1 MDETLPGDK
10 PTVTDGAPPI
20 PGSDLRPDPTR
31 IGRHVVIERLG
42 EGGMGVVY
50 AAYDPQLD
58 RKLAVKLVRTA
69 MHDSR
74 GTSDPQAR
82 LLREAQAMARLSHPN
97 VIQVYDAGTHE
108 GQVYIAM
115 EFVDGEPLGK
125 WMRRGESPRP
135 WREVIDVLSRAGR
148 GLAAAHSAGLVH
160 RDFKPDNVL
169 VGKDGSV
176 RVLDF
181 GLVRRTDL
189 EADGEAPT
197 PSEGASLTPRGTQ
210 LTRAGFVVGTPAYMA
225 PEQFADE
232 TADAR
237 TDQFSFCVSL
247 YQALYGLR
255 PFAGDTAHE
264 LAYSVTEGELRE
276 PPKQAHVP
284 GWVRR
289 VVMRGLSKDPAQR
302 FPTMGALL
310 VALANDPAR
319 MRARATGAVAVTGLA
334 AFAIW
339 AALRDPAPTVD
350 PLAHLC
356 KGATDKLAGIWD
368 DTRKQTVQEA
378 FLATDLAYAPG
389 AYEGFSAA
397 LDRYAHGWVKM
408 HTEAC
413 EATSIRGEQSEELM
427 DLRMACLGERLVELR
442 ALVDVYT
449 KADAKAV
456 DKAGQA
462 AGSIPGIDR
471 CADVE
476 ALVRQVP
483 PPEDP
488 ETRERLDEVRAQVA
502 MIKAEYDAGH
512 PKKAYE
518 LSGPAVE
525 AATELGYE
533 PLRAEALYYRGSVEI
548 ATGKYKEANDTLQ
561 ESFLVALGSKRDD
574 ILAKAATVKMFVL
587 GAALAKKDEA
597 DEWYRQAEAAVRRG
611 GTGGAAEAQLLNTH
625 GLLLGMQAKHDEAI
639 ASYERA
645 FEIREKVLGPEHP
658 HLAYT
663 VGNLAIELVR
673 KGRLDEARDYV
684 QRALDILR
692 KTEGPQ
698 HPHVA
703 NNLNTLGVILRSQG
717 KLEEARATH
726 EEALSIRESSLG
738 REHAETAGSL
748 GNLGTVLMDLGDY
761 EAAVENMERALAI
774 EEKRHGPDHPT
785 LVGNLTNLANALRRL
800 GRHDEARTRLER
812 GIRIADKTGRSDHP
826 EAASAHNSLGTLLRA
841 QGKLSTAQRSHE
853 RALAIWKRKHGE
865 DHPDVADALYQ
876 IGKDLLE
883 QKRNRP
889 ALERFQ
895 RALAIHEKAHGKEH
909 ARVLA
914 CLNGVA
920 QAHVA
925 LGEPGQAIELLER
938 ALAMPTPSGAAA
950 IEHAHTRFLAAQALW
965 DLDRDRNR
973 AVRLAHEAKNQFGSA
988 PKGTLPSPT
997 QAKLDAWL
1005 TAHADAG

>member
-1 MDETLPGDK
+1 VEETLPGDK

-20 PGSDLRPDPTR
+20 PSSDLKPDPTR

-58 RKLAVKLVRTA
+58 RKLAVKLVRAT

-97 VIQVYDAGTHE
+97 VIQVYDTGTHE

-125 WMRRGESPRP
+125 WMRRGGAPRP
-135 WREVIDVLSRAGR
+135 WRESLDVLSLAGR

-181 GLVRRTDL
+181 GLVRRADL
-189 EADGEAPT
+189 GADAESPTTSEEAALP
-197 PSEGASLTPRGTQ
+197 PRGAL
-210 LTRAGFVVGTPAYMA
+210 LTRAGFLVGTPAYMA
-225 PEQFADE
+225 PEQFAGQA
-232 TADAR
+232 ADAR
-237 TDQFSFCVSL
+237 ADQFAFCVSL

-264 LAYSVTEGELRE
+264 LAYSVTEGQLRE
-276 PPKQAHVP
+276 PPKQTRVP
-284 GWVRR
+284 GWVRN
-289 VVMRGLSKDPAQR
+289 VVMRGLSKNPAHR
-302 FPTMGALL
+302 YPTMGALL
-310 VALANDPAR
+310 TALANDPAR
-319 MRARATGAVAVTGLA
+319 MRARAAGAVAVTGLA

-339 AALRDPAPTVD
+339 AALRDPGPAVD
-350 PLAHLC
+350 PAAHLC

-368 DTRKQTVQEA
+368 DPRKQAVQEA
-378 FLATDLAYAPG
+378 FLATSLAYAPG
-389 AYEGFSAA
+389 AYDGFAAA
-397 LDRYAHGWVKM
+397 LDRYADEWVGM

-427 DLRMACLGERLVELR
+427 DLRMACLGHRLVELR

-449 KADAKAV
+449 EADAKAV
-456 DKAGQA
+456 DKAAQA

-471 CADVE
+471 CADTE
-476 ALVRQVP
+476 ALIRQVP
-483 PPEDP
+483 PPDDP
-488 ETRERLDEVRAQVA
+488 ETRKHLDDVRAQVA

-512 PKKAYE
+512 PRKAYE

-525 AATELGYE
+525 AATDLGYE

-548 ATGKYKEANDTLQ
+548 ATGKYEEASVTLQ
-561 ESFLVALGSKRDD
+561 ESFLAALGSKRDD

-587 GAALAKKDEA
+587 GAALARTDEA
-597 DEWYRQAEAAVRRG
+597 DEWYRQAEAAVRRA

-673 KGRLDEARDYV
+673 KGRLEEAQTYV
-684 QRALDILR
+684 ERALAILR

-717 KLEEARATH
+717 KLAQARATH
-726 EEALSIRESSLG
+726 EQELSIRENSLG
-738 REHAETAGSL
+738 EDHPETAGSL
-748 GNLGTVLMDLGDY
+748 GNLGSVLLELGDY
-761 EAAVENMERALAI
+761 EAAAKNMERSLAI
-774 EEKRHGPDHPT
+774 EEKQHGAEHPT

-800 GRHDEARTRLER
+800 GHHDEARARLQR
-812 GIRIADKTGRSDHP
+812 AIQIADKTGRSEHP
-826 EAASAHNSLGTLLRA
+826 EAASAHSSLGTLLRE
-841 QGKLSTAQRSHE
+841 QGKLAAAQRSHE
-853 RALAIWKRKHGE
+853 RALAIWTKAHGE
-865 DHPDVADALYQ
+865 EHPDVADALYQ
-876 IGKDLLE
+876 IGRDLLE

-889 ALERFQ
+889 ALERLEK
-895 RALAIHEKAHGKEH
+895 ALAIHEKVNGKEH
-909 ARVLA
+909 PRVLA

-920 QAHVA
+920 EARLA
-925 LGEPGQAIELLER
+925 LGEPDEAIELLER
-938 ALAMPTPSGAAA
+938 ALALPTPAGAAA
-950 IEHAHTRFLAAQALW
+950 IEHAHTRFLIAQALW
-965 DLDRDRNR
+965 DRDRDR
-973 AVRLAHEAKNQFGSA
+973 ALTLAREAERQFGSA
-988 PKGTLPSPT
+988 PKGAAPSPT

-1005 TAHADAG
+1005 TAHANAG